1 MLQKILRASQDHPG
15 ASTHD
20 YNVTVLFIVCVF
32 RLQNMHM
39 FIFNVELWE
48 IAGFIV
54 IAAAAYS
61 YLLEQAT
68 AAA

>member
-1 MLQKILRASQDHPG
+1 M
-15 ASTHD
+15 
-20 YNVTVLFIVCVF
+20 V
-32 RLQNMHM
+32 

-54 IAAAAYS
+54 IAAVAYS
-61 YLLEQAT
+61 YLLEHAK

>member
-1 MLQKILRASQDHPG
+1 M
-15 ASTHD
+15 
-20 YNVTVLFIVCVF
+20 V
-32 RLQNMHM
+32 

-68 AAA
+68 TAV